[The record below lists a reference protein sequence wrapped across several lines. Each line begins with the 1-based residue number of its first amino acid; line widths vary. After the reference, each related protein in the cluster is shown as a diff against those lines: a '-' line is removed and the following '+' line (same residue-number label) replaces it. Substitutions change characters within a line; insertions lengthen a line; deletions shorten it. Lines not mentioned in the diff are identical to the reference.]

1 MNGERYF
8 FFDRGGWAK
17 DSLREVVEAR
27 REHQGIERQIWSA
40 RLSTGLFGLPD
51 CPAGNRSGTPK
62 GEKDVIL
69 ARGSMGLIPLIGL
82 GFISCPACHP
92 ELTEGFTQAAALL
105 VLVKYK
111 LLESYEQWFDRSLV
125 PFDAARVN
133 WEGLAK
139 VGIGLP
145 PRLYLRARLVPAEV
159 VAVRQRLAKLTS
171 ELPELGYYD
180 RNAPGHFVV
189 YE

>member
-1 MNGERYF
+1 MSREKYF

-27 REHQGIERQIWSA
+27 KEHQGIERQIWSA
-40 RLSTGLFGLPD
+40 RLSTGLLGLPG
-51 CPAGNRSGTPK
+51 CPAGNRPGAPK
-62 GEKDVIL
+62 GEKDIIL
-69 ARGSMGLIPLIGL
+69 ARGSIGLIPLIGL

-92 ELTEGFTQAAALL
+92 ELTEGFAQAAALF
-105 VLVKYK
+105 VLAKYK
-111 LLESYEQWFDRSLV
+111 LESYEQWFDRSLV

-145 PRLYLRARLVPAEV
+145 PRLYLRARLAPAEV
-159 VAVRQRLAKLTS
+159 AAIRNRLVKLAS

-180 RNAPGHFVV
+180 RKAPGHFVV